1 MQVSVENLSPIERRL
16 TVGVPAERIESEVE
30 GRLKQTAK
38 NARIDGFRP
47 GKVPMKVVKQ
57 RYGAGIRQEV
67 VSEVMRQS
75 FYEAVTQEKL
85 NPVGS
90 PDIEPKDLEEGKDLE
105 FTATFEVL
113 PEIEFSDL
121 SKLEVEKVDALVEDA
136 DVDTQI
142 QQLQDQ
148 QQQMIDTTRAA
159 KEGDQVVIS
168 FEGKI
173 DGETFEGGSSEETPL
188 VLGSNTMI
196 PGFEDG
202 LLGIKP
208 DEERVLDLA
217 FPDTYHAKELAGK
230 AVQFTVSV
238 KQSFKP
244 VPAELNDEFFA
255 KYGVT
260 EGGEEAFR
268 KQLRESMESA
278 LQQALL
284 NKLKSNLVDKLL
296 ETHEIPVPAAL
307 VDQEID
313 QIRQEMVQQFGGGQ
327 QIDPS
332 MFPADMF
339 KDQAA
344 KRVASGLIINQYI
357 RNNELS
363 ATDEQVRAAI
373 ENFAKTYDDS
383 AQVIEHV
390 YANEQ
395 QLQHFKSVAIEEQVM
410 SRLLEEVQVKH
421 VKSNFQDVMY
431 PAAPEAEEEK
441 AEAEA

>member
-148 QQQMIDTTRAA
+148 QQQMKDTTRAA

-173 DGETFEGGSSEETPL
+173 DGETFEGGSSEER
-188 VLGSNTMI
+188 G
-196 PGFEDG
+196 GRG
-202 LLGIKP
+202 
-208 DEERVLDLA
+208 
-217 FPDTYHAKELAGK
+217 
-230 AVQFTVSV
+230 
-238 KQSFKP
+238 FKP
-244 VPAELNDEFFA
+244 HHPPHSSCN
-255 KYGVT
+255 
-260 EGGEEAFR
+260 
-268 KQLRESMESA
+268 
-278 LQQALL
+278 
-284 NKLKSNLVDKLL
+284 
-296 ETHEIPVPAAL
+296 
-307 VDQEID
+307 
-313 QIRQEMVQQFGGGQ
+313 
-327 QIDPS
+327 
-332 MFPADMF
+332 
-339 KDQAA
+339 
-344 KRVASGLIINQYI
+344 
-357 RNNELS
+357 
-363 ATDEQVRAAI
+363 
-373 ENFAKTYDDS
+373 
-383 AQVIEHV
+383 
-390 YANEQ
+390 
-395 QLQHFKSVAIEEQVM
+395 
-410 SRLLEEVQVKH
+410 
-421 VKSNFQDVMY
+421 
-431 PAAPEAEEEK
+431 
-441 AEAEA
+441 